1 MEGVTTI
8 NNKPKSLA
16 VWNDDTSRRKLET
29 IGSDIIALIEECMSL
44 KSKLRKTKEDAR
56 KEKKE
61 LLLKFPEILDAFDR
75 AFNNIESKVKDKDM
89 DKQTAI
95 WIGYFR
101 SIRKLEVERIL
112 SELGSTVIETAGRKA
127 LPGLH
132 TVAETRKVEGVED
145 DTIIEEKERGY
156 LWDGEVLRKSKVVVV
171 KNKEE

>member
-1 MEGVTTI
+1 MEGITTI
-8 NNKPKSLA
+8 NNEPQSPA
-16 VWNDDTSRRKLET
+16 VWNDDNIGCKLET

-44 KSKLRKTKEDAR
+44 KSELRKTKEDTR
-56 KEKKE
+56 KEKKK

-89 DKQTAI
+89 DKQMAI
-95 WIGYFR
+95 WIGYFK
-101 SIRKLEVERIL
+101 SIRKLVERVL
-112 SELGSTVIETAGRKA
+112 KELGGTVIETAGRKA

-132 TVAETRKVEGVED
+132 TAFETRKVEGIEE

-156 LWDGEVLRKSKVVVV
+156 LWDGEVLRKSKVVTV

>member
-1 MEGVTTI
+1 MECTTTV
-8 NNKPKSLA
+8 NNKPKSPA
-16 VWNDDTSRRKLET
+16 VWNDDTSGRKLET
-29 IGSDIIALIEECMSL
+29 IGSDMIALIEECISL
-44 KSKLRKTKEDAR
+44 KSELRKTKEDAR

-61 LLLKFPEILDAFDR
+61 LLLKFPEILDDFDR
-75 AFNNIESKVKDKDM
+75 RFNNIESKVKDKDM

-101 SIRKLEVERIL
+101 SIRKLVERIL
-112 SELGSTVIETAGRKA
+112 KELGGTVIETAGRKA

-132 TVAETRKVEGVED
+132 TVAETRIVEGVED